1 MTIRRLRVKWLL
13 LLKQLMG
20 RLMINEKTWQKIS
33 QAEGVTAI
41 LLLNNA
47 TAPDSSEW
55 ALLGRSD
62 STIQVTLTGTGA
74 VTASV
79 DIEVSDDQVGVLTA
93 FTISLAGTTLISD
106 GSFIIPKWLYVRAS
120 LTAIT
125 GTNAAVTVTAGA

>member
-1 MTIRRLRVKWLL
+1 
-13 LLKQLMG
+13 MG